1 MTTFTSEDR
10 INSMPELIK
19 YRDAGMNTYT
29 YFWSINKKVV
39 SPYFDTETEATDWME
54 LKKYQA
60 EAQSLWSDSCTTQRK
75 S

>member
-10 INSMPELIK
+10 ENSMPQLIK
-19 YRDAGMNTYT
+19 YRDAGMNSYT
-29 YFWSINKKVV
+29 YFWSVNKKVV
-39 SPYFDTETEATDWME
+39 SPYFDSEVEATDWME

-75 S
+75 L

>member
-29 YFWSINKKVV
+29 YFWAVDRKVV